1 MNKTNYSPPPP
12 NNLQPEQIIHA
23 YKPPFFQILRFG
35 FLGLL
40 LFIIGL
46 LLLFIGFNIV
56 LNPDINANLINMC
69 LTIGLGVIL
78 IVISSK
84 LFTESL
90 TSRILITE
98 DEIRIKRYFRTAT
111 VLLENISTIT
121 IVYSIPFFRKQKY
134 ARLSRLI
141 LRSKAFTIAHIIIIM
156 DIYSES
162 QRYEIKDLLLCKI
175 RKVSK
180 VTINTEYVKEFPP
193 INF

>member
-1 MNKTNYSPPPP
+1 MNKSNYSLPPP
-12 NNLQPEQIIHA
+12 NNLQLEQIIHV

-69 LTIGLGVIL
+69 LTIGLGFIL

-98 DEIRIKRYFRTAT
+98 DEISIKRYFRTTT

-121 IVYSIPFFRKQKY
+121 IVYSNPFFRKQKY
-134 ARLSRLI
+134 DRLTRLI
-141 LRSKAFTIAHIIIIM
+141 LRSKAFTIAHIIM

-162 QRYEIKDLLLCKI
+162 QRYEIKDLLLRKI

>member
-1 MNKTNYSPPPP
+1 
-12 NNLQPEQIIHA
+12 
-23 YKPPFFQILRFG
+23 
-35 FLGLL
+35 
-40 LFIIGL
+40 
-46 LLLFIGFNIV
+46 
-56 LNPDINANLINMC
+56 MC